1 MKKTALVLAFLA
13 AISGAVAHAAD
24 EPEISLSALPP
35 VVVRTVP
42 ESGDVGVDPA
52 LTQVTV
58 TFSKEMRGRAWSW
71 VTLSRESFPQIA
83 GEIHY
88 LPGNRTCVAPVKL
101 EPDRT
106 YAIYLNTDR
115 FTNFKDT
122 SGRPALPYLLVFRTR
137 K

>member
-1 MKKTALVLAFLA
+1 MNKIALVLALIA
-13 AISGAVAHAAD
+13 VISGAIVQAAD
-24 EPEISLSALPP
+24 EREISLSALPP
-35 VVVRTVP
+35 VVVRTIP
-42 ESGDVGVDPA
+42 ESGDAGVDPA
-52 LTQVTV
+52 LTQITV

-71 VTLSRESFPQIA
+71 VTLSKESFPQIT

-101 EPDRT
+101 EPDHT

-122 SGRPALPYLLVFRTR
+122 SGKPALPYLLVFRTR
-137 K
+137 T